1 MDELPADVKLRHQ
14 KGMRWAQDVD
24 VLEQAEQIMMAKKIE
39 ESQAIQKEQE
49 QQRKAL
55 EQLPL
60 GHPSKRPSEASIA
73 RTKAQ
78 WGISE

>member
-1 MDELPADVKLRHQ
+1 
-14 KGMRWAQDVD
+14 
-24 VLEQAEQIMMAKKIE
+24 MMAKKIE

-49 QQRKAL
+49 QQRKAW